1 MKLNTV
7 TVIGANGL
15 MARNI
20 SGVFASEAG
29 AKVYMMC
36 RQTEKGLKAKDAL
49 LASGKFEL
57 DPEKLVVVG
66 YDDMERCFAESD
78 LIFESIKEDVALKQ
92 EMNKKIAPFIPE
104 GTMLCT
110 GTSSLSIDLL
120 AETLPD
126 SLKKTYCGMHFFNPP
141 YAMVG
146 VELIPNAMTDMERVS
161 QLCDYC
167 NTSMK
172 RKCVIVKNIPA
183 FLANR
188 IGHLPITECLQLA
201 EKYKDRGGL
210 DYIES
215 LTGRF
220 MGKGI
225 GSPVQTANFVGAFVM
240 LAVIDNIYESCPND
254 FMREDFK
261 APDYYHTLLK
271 RFLVNKEDG
280 ALFKTEIGA
289 DGSKVELVYDI
300 AADSYRRKRKYEHAF
315 VDKMF
320 ELYNEGKYEQAMQ
333 TLIDDE
339 SEDARLC
346 LELQLKYVLY
356 ALVKSIE
363 AAGTYEAADD
373 LMSTTYRWIP
383 PLSFIDCIGGK
394 DAFSKLCK
402 ERLDKGIFER
412 MKADAPGLSFD
423 ELVAG
428 IPASKYDYRKFLKAK
443 Y

>member
-36 RQTEKGLKAKDAL
+36 RQKDKGEQAKAAL
-49 LASGKFEL
+49 LASDKFDL
-57 DPEKLVVVG
+57 DSEKLIVVD
-66 YDDMERCFAESD
+66 YSEMQRCFAESD
-78 LIFESIKEDVALKQ
+78 LIFESIKEDVKLKQ
-92 EMNKKIAPFIPE
+92 EMNKTIAPFIPE

-126 SLKKTYCGMHFFNPP
+126 NIKKTYCGMHFFNPP

-146 VELIPNAMTDMERVS
+146 VELIPNALTELNRVHE
-161 QLCDYC
+161 LCNYC
-167 NTSMK
+167 NTAMK
-172 RKCVIVKNIPA
+172 RRCVVVKNIPA

-201 EKYKDRGGL
+201 KVYKDKGGL

-220 MGKGI
+220 IGKGI

-240 LAVIDNIYESCPND
+240 LAVIDNIYKSCSRD
-254 FMREDFK
+254 FLREDFK
-261 APDYYHTLLK
+261 SPDYYYALLE
-271 RFLVNKEDG
+271 RFQKDKDSG
-280 ALFKTEIGA
+280 ALFKTVIDDAGN
-289 DGSKVELVYDI
+289 KTELVYDI
-300 AADSYRRKRKYEHAF
+300 ATDRYRPKRKYDHPF
-315 VDKMF
+315 INRMF
-320 ELYNEGKYEQAMQ
+320 ELYNEGEYEAAMQ
-333 TLIDDE
+333 VLIDDE
-339 SEDARLC
+339 SEEARLC

-356 ALVKSIE
+356 ALVKSLE
-363 AAGTYEAADD
+363 ATGTYEAADD

-383 PLSFIDCIGGK
+383 PLSFVDCIGGK
-394 DAFSKLCK
+394 ETFAKLCR
-402 ERLDKGIFER
+402 ERLDSAIIGRIKEDVPGI
-412 MKADAPGLSFD
+412 GFD

-428 IPASKYDYRKFLKAK
+428 IPASKYDYRKFLKARN
-443 Y
+443 

>member
-36 RQTEKGLKAKDAL
+36 RQKEKGQQAKEAL

-57 DPEKLVVVG
+57 DANRLIVVD
-66 YDDMERCFAESD
+66 YSDMERCFAESD

-92 EMNKKIAPFIPE
+92 EMNKTIAPFIPE

-126 SLKKTYCGMHFFNPP
+126 NLKKTYCGMHFFNPP

-146 VELIPNAMTDMERVS
+146 VELIPNALTEMSRVYE
-161 QLCDYC
+161 LCDYC
-167 NTSMK
+167 NTSM
-172 RKCVIVKNIPA
+172 RRRCVVVKNIPA

-201 EKYKDRGGL
+201 EKYQEKGGL

-240 LAVIDNIYESCPND
+240 LAVIDNIYESCPQD
-254 FMREDFK
+254 FLREDFK
-261 APDYYHTLLK
+261 APDYYYTLLE
-271 RFLVNKEDG
+271 RFLKDRDSG
-280 ALFKTEIGA
+280 ALFKTVTDDTGNKTEF
-289 DGSKVELVYDI
+289 VYDI
-300 AADSYRRKRKYEHAF
+300 ATDSYRPKRTYKYDF
-315 VDKMF
+315 VSKMF

-333 TLIDDE
+333 VLIADE

-356 ALVKSIE
+356 ALVKSLE

-383 PLSFIDCIGGK
+383 PLSFIDCIGGREVF
-394 DAFSKLCK
+394 ARLCR
-402 ERLDKGIFER
+402 ERLDSEIFER
-412 MKADAPGLSFD
+412 MKADAPGIGFD

-428 IPASKYDYRKFLKAK
+428 IPASKYDYRKFLKARN
-443 Y
+443 